1 MLHSVVIVHHEVGL
15 AEDIFSSSLLF
26 RQIIGLNS
34 NAQLFMLLSCA
45 FHTFELFL
53 VVQIQFKTVLSLFN
67 FFFVCSFGRVGLGSG
82 RADYYF
88 FVSLPLLG
96 IQKFFLYLF
105 SPCTLSM

>member
-34 NAQLFMLLSCA
+34 NAQFMLLSRA

-67 FFFVCSFGRVGLGSG
+67 FFLFVHLEGWGWDWEGLIII
-82 RADYYF
+82 
-88 FVSLPLLG
+88 SLCHYP
-96 IQKFFLYLF
+96 Y
-105 SPCTLSM
+105 